1 MDINQIMKERRTFRR
16 FQQSKPVSDEI
27 IHDICEAAR
36 LSSSAMNRQRLR
48 FVVVKDLEAVEAMFP
63 FTHFAAK
70 LPKAL
75 GTPKEG
81 EHPVLYILV
90 LMPQK
95 ADPYLYTDAGIAMAN
110 MTTTAYTY
118 GVGSCILGNIERE
131 KIAEL
136 FDISEQIAFAIA
148 FGYPAHKV
156 TLVEQ
161 KESNAYYLDE
171 NKDYCVPKMALKD
184 IVRII

>member
-1 MDINQIMKERRTFRR
+1 MDINQIMKERRTYRR
-16 FQQSKPVSDEI
+16 FQQDKPIADDI
-27 IHDICEAAR
+27 INDICEAAR
-36 LSSSAMNRQRLR
+36 LSSSAMNRQGLR
-48 FVVVKDLEAVEAMFP
+48 YVVVKDSQSVEAMFP

-70 LPKAL
+70 LPKEL

-95 ADPYLYTDAGIAMAN
+95 ADPYLYADAGIAMAN
-110 MTTTAYTY
+110 MTTVAYAY

-131 KIAEL
+131 KIADL
-136 FDISEQIAFAIA
+136 FHISEQIAFAVA
-148 FGYPAHKV
+148 FGYPDHKV

-161 KESNAYYLDE
+161 KDSNAYYLDE
-171 NKDYCVPKMALKD
+171 NKDYCVPKLALKD
-184 IVRII
+184 IVKII